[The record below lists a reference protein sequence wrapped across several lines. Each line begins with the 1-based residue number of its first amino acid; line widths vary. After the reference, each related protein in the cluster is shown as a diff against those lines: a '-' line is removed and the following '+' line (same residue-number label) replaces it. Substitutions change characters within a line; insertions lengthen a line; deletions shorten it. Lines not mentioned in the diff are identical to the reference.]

1 MAKQEIVS
9 KPGTEGRAL
18 GRTPESCAVREMGV
32 GPVERSVDGQRRPV
46 LWKGQEERRIKKWP
60 EFFLFFLAVI

>member
-9 KPGTEGRAL
+9 KPGKGGRAM

-32 GPVERSVDGQRRPV
+32 GPVQRSVDGQRRPV
-46 LWKGQEERRIKKWP
+46 PWKGQEERRIKKWP
-60 EFFLFFLAVI
+60 EIFLVFLAVI